1 MSRIEYP
8 RLKEARLAANRQFYA
23 KKTVEYGGVWHAR
36 TPLPHPDP
44 RNEPTSPFSAGI
56 APPFRHWAFTSAA
69 DRDAFVRRHP
79 GAESVQPESSMSQ
92 TPDQLKELGRIFT
105 AVGNGAQ
112 WQFAS
117 TTRPEMWHEP
127 EPGFSPLRAAEI
139 GYLIRVKPDPYAE
152 VKAAYAA
159 GQTIQHRYRGGISD
173 EWFDSKI
180 EPQWLGNMDYRV
192 KPPAP
197 VPVPLGPKDITPGS
211 VVGIPSRVTGTWF
224 TVLSVYAGGVTL
236 NTEKSDYT
244 WQELADGWLIKR
256 PGEDWKPCSKEP
268 T

>member
-1 MSRIEYP
+1 
-8 RLKEARLAANRQFYA
+8 
-23 KKTVEYGGVWHAR
+23 
-36 TPLPHPDP
+36 
-44 RNEPTSPFSAGI
+44 
-56 APPFRHWAFTSAA
+56 
-69 DRDAFVRRHP
+69 
-79 GAESVQPESSMSQ
+79 MSQ
-92 TPDQLKELGRIFT
+92 TPEQLKELGRIFT

-117 TTRPEMWHEP
+117 TTRPETWHEP

-197 VPVPLGPKDITPGS
+197 VPVPLGPEDIVPGS
-211 VVGIPSRVTGTWF
+211 VVRNLTKHPQMAWTTVVRVFTTGASTSDGF
-224 TVLSVYAGGVTL
+224 GDSIVGFATL
-236 NTEKSDYT
+236 MR
-244 WQELADGWLIKR
+244 DGWEIQR